1 MNETLTIERPIH
13 FGREKA
19 GRKVL
24 EHGPAPAIVAA
35 GRIPRVAR
43 LMALALRFEGQIR
56 EGKLKDYAEIA
67 RLGNVTR
74 ARVTQIMNLLNL
86 APDIIEAILDLPA
99 VERGRDPVVLRDLL
113 PIAAEFEWSEQRRLW
128 RGVSS

>member
-1 MNETLTIERPIH
+1 
-13 FGREKA
+13 
-19 GRKVL
+19 
-24 EHGPAPAIVAA
+24 
-35 GRIPRVAR
+35 
-43 LMALALRFEGQIR
+43 MALALRFEGQIR